1 MLKSVRADSFDV
13 IDLSRI
19 SHSKELTRIEKKVED
34 FSDIGQTVV
43 KRARL
48 EAEWRILGNR
58 GLTEDKITNEE
69 LEPTDVDIIVM
80 MLDPRT
86 VKYEIGTWSPAMK
99 QKAWDLLLSAYVT
112 FALGPQ
118 NGLSSS
124 GDTSSD
130 PDIGEVVQGNLNW

>member
-1 MLKSVRADSFDV
+1 M
-13 IDLSRI
+13 
-19 SHSKELTRIEKKVED
+19 
-34 FSDIGQTVV
+34 

-99 QKAWDLLLSAYVT
+99 
-112 FALGPQ
+112 
-118 NGLSSS
+118 
-124 GDTSSD
+124 
-130 PDIGEVVQGNLNW
+130 